1 MERLKCKKIKLLNG
15 EENTTKI
22 FFKHILFFGKERI
35 NKFLVYIFIFH
46 LIDSLK
52 EFEKHQRLSLFSKEN
67 QQNWNLLKENL
78 SSLADCKDKLKF
90 IYSSKKEINELVK
103 LEEECQ
109 VTGLLRSAEFN
120 FPSRRGY
127 FYDYIDINGEML
139 SYRYRTLEIYNYKF
153 FSLIKEFKHNLNLL
167 YDCGSNADKDRK
179 FANCIEKMNSSVNEI
194 RELLL
199 CFYKEK

>member
-1 MERLKCKKIKLLNG
+1 MKKN
-15 EENTTKI
+15 KI
-22 FFKHILFFGKERI
+22 IEWGRKHNEDLFQAYPFFGKERI

-103 LEEECQ
+103 LEEECL

-120 FPSRRGY
+120 FSSRRGY
-127 FYDYIDINGEML
+127 FYDYIDINGEIL
-139 SYRYRTLEIYNYKF
+139 SYRDRTLEIYNYKF

-167 YDCGSNADKDRK
+167 YYCGSNADKDRK